1 MPTKYKY
8 NKISKHEGFEEN
20 PFIEKAISEIDI
32 VKKTQIVRGK
42 DRSEVKLI
50 VDDKSGEVEG
60 HTAFMRFIEVDEDK
74 FAKLYLSQ
82 LSAFWDLSKPSI
94 KVFSYIMTI
103 LIPKKDEFYFF
114 MEDCLKYTNYSSERS
129 VFEGLSGLIDAG
141 IIARSSN
148 NVRYFINP
156 LVAFNGSRVTFA
168 KTYIKK
174 KKEKNVET
182 GKLDKKASQLDMF
195 GKS

>member
-8 NKISKHEGFEEN
+8 NKISNYKGFEEN
-20 PFIEKAISEIDI
+20 PFVEKAISEIQI
-32 VKKTQIVRGK
+32 TKKTQLLRGK

-50 VDDKSGEVEG
+50 VDEMSGEVEG
-60 HTAFMRFIEVDEDK
+60 YTAFMRFIEVDEEK

-129 VFEGLSGLIDAG
+129 VFEGISGLIDAG

-148 NVRYFINP
+148 NVKYFVNP

-174 KKEKNVET
+174 KKDKEVEN
-182 GKLDKKASQLDMF
+182 KKQLNLF
-195 GKS
+195 

>member
-20 PFIEKAISEIDI
+20 PFIEKAINQIEII
-32 VKKTQIVRGK
+32 KKTQIIRGK

-60 HTAFMRFIEVDEDK
+60 HTAFMRFIEVDEAQ

-114 MEDCLKYTNYSSERS
+114 MEECLKYTNYSSERS

-141 IIARSSN
+141 IIARGSN
-148 NVRYFINP
+148 NVKYFINP

-174 KKEKNVET
+174 RKQNEFPD
-182 GKLDKKASQLDMF
+182 DKKQLDLF
-195 GKS
+195 